1 MRFMVIRKADPDTER
16 GALPTPAL
24 MAAMGRYF
32 EEMSAAGIV
41 REGNG
46 LKPTA
51 QGARV
56 SFSGGRPTVI
66 DGPFTES
73 KELIAGYHILDVP
86 TLQDAIE
93 WTRKWPAED
102 GGGSVQ
108 LEIRPVIEPE
118 DFGPE
123 FTEDMREMRARIESR
138 GA

>member
-1 MRFMVIRKADPDTER
+1 MRFMVIRKADADTER

-24 MAAMGRYF
+24 MQAMGDYF
-32 EEMSAAGIV
+32 AEMGKAGVV

-46 LKPTA
+46 LGPTA
-51 QGARV
+51 KGARV
-56 SFSGGRPTVI
+56 SFADGRPTVI

-73 KELIAGYHILDVP
+73 KELIAGYHILDVAS
-86 TLQDAIE
+86 LEEAIA

-102 GGGSVQ
+102 GGGRVQ

-123 FTEDMREMRARIESR
+123 FTADMRAMRTHFEP
-138 GA
+138 